1 MTVNLI
7 IVAAFISVL
16 VILFFL
22 YRGSTL
28 EKLAPLPGE
37 TIISEESP
45 VDVIQAGSPRTVYF
59 HSCMIRLTDRRI
71 IIAQKIPLTKNSH
84 FLRAVINHSL
94 PEPGM
99 DLKSTLR
106 RGYLNFH
113 AGKEE
118 ISVTPGARGLTVS
131 IVIPRSPLNRRQYLE
146 FTARR
151 GDAFMSM
158 FGQVR

>member
-1 MTVNLI
+1 MHIEIYILI
-7 IVAAFISVL
+7 G
-16 VILFFL
+16 FFL
-22 YRGSTL
+22 LLSGMVLLYRKSTL
-28 EKLAPLPGE
+28 ARLDDLPGE

-45 VDVIQAGSPRTVYF
+45 VDVIQAGAPRTVYF
-59 HSCMIRLTDRRI
+59 HSCVIRLTDRRI

-84 FLRAVINHSL
+84 FLRAVIDHSS

-113 AGKEE
+113 AGKDE

-158 FGQVR
+158 FGQVG